1 MKLVEISDYRAKSLG
16 GFGRRKTGEGLPP
29 V

>member
-1 MKLVEISDYRAKSLG
+1 MKLVEIGDHRAKSLG
-16 GFGRRKTGEGLPP
+16 AFGRRKTGEGLPP